1 MIYSNWMSYIKDD
14 AKLTHIAIPGSHN
27 AGSYG
32 MNALA
37 CCQDGDMYEQFKYG
51 VRYFCVRLNTDKKG
65 VIRLAHG
72 LTNGVSFESVLKDWK
87 KMLNEND
94 SEFFIFDVR
103 EYYPQTFGPVTFTYK
118 ADCAAVDILLEKY
131 IQPSKYAYTDFNDI
145 RDVSIGDL
153 RKSGKRYIL
162 INYMAGYKQSVNC
175 PLSSPWDK
183 KLFGTRPE
191 AFIPKNLEYF
201 ETDNTDGFFWFQ
213 TQLTPNLG
221 TELGVKTP
229 RKLNDMMSPHFHKFT
244 DAIAESES
252 RLDKANI
259 IACDFITENYDKSRM
274 ILELNAYKGIVKD
287 GLKDEYL
294 NGLY

>member
-1 MIYSNWMSYIKDD
+1 
-14 AKLTHIAIPGSHN
+14 
-27 AGSYG
+27 
-32 MNALA
+32 
-37 CCQDGDMYEQFKYG
+37 
-51 VRYFCVRLNTDKKG
+51 
-65 VIRLAHG
+65 
-72 LTNGVSFESVLKDWK
+72 
-87 KMLNEND
+87 
-94 SEFFIFDVR
+94 
-103 EYYPQTFGPVTFTYK
+103 
-118 ADCAAVDILLEKY
+118 
-131 IQPSKYAYTDFNDI
+131 
-145 RDVSIGDL
+145 
-153 RKSGKRYIL
+153 
-162 INYMAGYKQSVNC
+162 MAGYNQSVDC

-183 KLFGTRPE
+183 KLFGSRPE

-229 RKLNDMMSPHFHKFT
+229 RKLNDMMRPHFHKFT
-244 DAIAESES
+244 DAISDSES

-259 IACDFITENYDKSRM
+259 IACDFITESYDKSRM